1 VFYTSTDQDGN
12 FRVGGL
18 FNVEQA
24 TGIATLNVEA
34 FNISGLNE
42 LQLGSVALGGA
53 GAVINEFSTDG
64 TFSADSDSVVPTQ
77 KAIKTYITSQI
88 GGGVATLNVNS
99 VTAGVIEITQN
110 QISTTSG
117 GKININNVVN
127 FKGGIDGAPVALQM
141 FLLN

>member
-1 VFYTSTDQDGN
+1 M
-12 FRVGGL
+12 
-18 FNVEQA
+18 
-24 TGIATLNVEA
+24 
-34 FNISGLNE
+34 NE
-42 LQLGSVALGGA
+42 LQLGSVALGSA
-53 GAVINEFSTDG
+53 GAVVSEFSTDG

-99 VTAGVIEITQN
+99 MTAGVIEITGN

-117 GKININNVVN
+117 GRININNVMN
-127 FKGGIDGAPVALQM
+127 FQGGIDGAPVALQM